1 MIRSVVDRLCQAPGG
16 IERRVTAVR
25 RGAAAKMPAERSFL
39 DGGSMRPLPRSRSRW
54 AALATALVITAGMG
68 LAAVA
73 APPQAQ
79 AENNGLAVSAP
90 LMGWSSWSFLRS
102 GPTAAK
108 VEAQASALVSSGLV
122 SHGYDYINLDDFWYD
137 CPGSQGPDVDS
148 SGRWVTNATTF
159 PPSGS
164 TNGIEVV
171 ANYVHSLGLK
181 FGLYVT
187 PGISDQAVSEKTPI
201 AGTSYTANEIAD
213 GASENNYNC
222 GGMQGIDYSKPGAQ
236 AFINSWADEF
246 ASWGA
251 DYVKLDGVGSFDLPD
266 VQAWSTAL
274 QQTGRPLALELSNSL
289 NIADGPTW
297 SSLANGWRTTGDVEC
312 YCGSGGSS
320 YPLTDWS
327 NVSGRFAAAASW
339 QPYGGPGGWN
349 DYDSI
354 EVGNGNNDG
363 LTIPERQTQLS
374 LWSLASAPLFLG
386 VDLTNLDSGDLAL
399 LKNTAVTAVDQDGI
413 PADRVID
420 TGNEQV
426 FDKRQQNGTWDIG
439 IFNTSTSAS
448 QTFSVP
454 LAQLGLTGSA
464 NITDLWS
471 GASDGT
477 SAGTFTTTVQPGGVT
492 LISAVPTSG
501 TGGTGELVSAQSG
514 DCMDTAGS
522 GTPGPY
528 VYFPG
533 TAEQIWACNGGI
545 NQEWSPTS
553 AGELRTMGATECL
566 DVYNNETA
574 PGTKVELWPCNGQSN
589 QKWTVESNGTIVG
602 QQSGLCLDVTGAV
615 TAEGTLLDIWT
626 CNGQS
631 NQKWTWA
638 YR

>member
-1 MIRSVVDRLCQAPGG
+1 M
-16 IERRVTAVR
+16 
-25 RGAAAKMPAERSFL
+25 
-39 DGGSMRPLPRSRSRW
+39 
-54 AALATALVITAGMG
+54 ALAITAGTG
-68 LAAVA
+68 LSASA
-73 APPQAQ
+73 APRAP

-90 LMGWSSWSFLRS
+90 LMGWSTWSFLRS
-102 GPTAAK
+102 SPTAAK
-108 VEAQASALVSSGLV
+108 DEAEASALVSSGLRA
-122 SHGYDYINLDDFWYD
+122 HGYSYINQDDYWYE
-137 CPGSQGPDVDS
+137 CPGSQGPNVDQY
-148 SGRWVTNATTF
+148 GRWVTDPAKF

-164 TNGIEVV
+164 TNGIQVV

-187 PGISDQAVSEKTPI
+187 PGISDQAVAENTPI
-201 AGTSYTANEIAD
+201 EGTTYTAGEIAD
-213 GASENNYNC
+213 GDSENNYNC
-222 GGMQGIDYSKPGAQ
+222 GGMQGINYSAPGAQ
-236 AFINSWADEF
+236 AFINSWADEL
-246 ASWGA
+246 ASWGV
-251 DYVKLDGVGSFDLPD
+251 DYVKLDGVGSFDIPD

-274 QQTGRPLALELSNSL
+274 QQTGRPMALELSNSL

-312 YCGSGGSS
+312 YCGSDGSS
-320 YPLTDWS
+320 YPLTDWN
-327 NVSGRFAAAASW
+327 NVSLRFNAAANW

-363 LTIPERQTQLS
+363 LTVPERQTQLS
-374 LWSLASAPLFLG
+374 LWSLASAPLILG
-386 VDLTNLDSGDLAL
+386 SDLTNLDSGDLAL
-399 LKNTAVTAVDQDGI
+399 LDNTAVTAVDQDGI

-420 TGNEQV
+420 SGNEQV
-426 FDKRQQNGTWDIG
+426 FDKRQENGTWDIG
-439 IFNTSTSAS
+439 IFNTGTSAS
-448 QTFSVP
+448 QTFSVS

-471 GASDGT
+471 GDSDGT

-492 LISAVPTSG
+492 LISATPTSG
-501 TGGTGELVSAQSG
+501 TGGTGELISAQSG
-514 DCMDTAGS
+514 YCLDTQGN

-533 TAEQIWACNGGI
+533 TPEQIWGCNGGI

-574 PGTKVELWPCNGQSN
+574 PGTKVELWPCNGGAN

-602 QQSGLCLDVTGAV
+602 QQSGLCLDVLGAN
-615 TAEGTLLDIWT
+615 TAEGTRLDIWT

-631 NQKWTWA
+631 NQQWSWA
-638 YR
+638 YH

>member
-1 MIRSVVDRLCQAPGG
+1 
-16 IERRVTAVR
+16 
-25 RGAAAKMPAERSFL
+25 
-39 DGGSMRPLPRSRSRW
+39 MRPLPRSRSRW

-73 APPQAQ
+73 APPRAL

-102 GPTAAK
+102 SPTAAK
-108 VEAQASALVSSGLV
+108 VEAQASALVSSGLI

-148 SGRWVTNATTF
+148 YGRWVTNATTF

-201 AGTSYTANEIAD
+201 EGTSYTANEIAD
-213 GASENNYNC
+213 GDSENNYNC

-251 DYVKLDGVGSFDLPD
+251 DYVKLDGVGSFDIPD

-274 QQTGRPLALELSNSL
+274 QQTGRPMALELSNSL

-320 YPLTDWS
+320 YPLTDWN

-420 TGNEQV
+420 SGNEQV

-477 SAGTFTTTVQPGGVT
+477 SSGTFTTTVQPGGVT
-492 LISAVPTSG
+492 LISAVPASG

-514 DCMDTAGS
+514 DCLDTAGN

-533 TAEQIWACNGGI
+533 TAEDIWDCNGGI
-545 NQEWSPTS
+545 NQEWSTTS
-553 AGELRTMGATECL
+553 ASELRTMGATECL

-615 TAEGTLLDIWT
+615 TTEGTPLDIWT

-631 NQKWTWA
+631 NQEWSWA

>member
-1 MIRSVVDRLCQAPGG
+1 M
-16 IERRVTAVR
+16 
-25 RGAAAKMPAERSFL
+25 
-39 DGGSMRPLPRSRSRW
+39 
-54 AALATALVITAGMG
+54 
-68 LAAVA
+68 
-73 APPQAQ
+73 
-79 AENNGLAVSAP
+79 
-90 LMGWSSWSFLRS
+90 
-102 GPTAAK
+102 
-108 VEAQASALVSSGLV
+108 
-122 SHGYDYINLDDFWYD
+122 
-137 CPGSQGPDVDS
+137 
-148 SGRWVTNATTF
+148 
-159 PPSGS
+159 
-164 TNGIEVV
+164 
-171 ANYVHSLGLK
+171 
-181 FGLYVT
+181 
-187 PGISDQAVSEKTPI
+187 
-201 AGTSYTANEIAD
+201 
-213 GASENNYNC
+213 
-222 GGMQGIDYSKPGAQ
+222 
-236 AFINSWADEF
+236 
-246 ASWGA
+246 
-251 DYVKLDGVGSFDLPD
+251 DYVKLDGVGSFDIPD

-274 QQTGRPLALELSNSL
+274 RQTGRPMALELSNSL
-289 NIADGPTW
+289 NIADGTTW

-312 YCGSGGSS
+312 YCGSDGSS

-327 NVSGRFAAAASW
+327 NVSGRFNAAASW

-354 EVGNGNNDG
+354 EVGNGSNDG

-413 PADRVID
+413 PGDRIID
-420 TGNEQV
+420 SGNEQV

-477 SAGTFTTTVQPGGVT
+477 STGTFTTTVQPGGVT
-492 LISAVPTSG
+492 LISAVPASG

-514 DCMDTAGS
+514 DCMDTAGN

-533 TAEQIWACNGGI
+533 TGEEIWTCNGGI

-574 PGTKVELWPCNGQSN
+574 PGTKVELWPCNGQTN

-602 QQSGLCLDVTGAV
+602 QQSGLCLDVSGAATTKGTG
-615 TAEGTLLDIWT
+615 LDIWT
-626 CNGQS
+626 CNGGS
-631 NQKWTWA
+631 NQQWSWA
-638 YR
+638 YH